1 VRLSEIDLLGVYVAP
16 LSVILA
22 VAWLM
27 LLIFRRAAV
36 STGLSRYVWHP
47 ALFSLAVYVI
57 LVSAIVLCIAR

>member
-1 VRLSEIDLLGVYVAP
+1 VYVAP

-36 STGLSRYVWHP
+36 FTGLSRYVWHP

-57 LVSAIVLCIAR
+57 LVSAIVLFIAR